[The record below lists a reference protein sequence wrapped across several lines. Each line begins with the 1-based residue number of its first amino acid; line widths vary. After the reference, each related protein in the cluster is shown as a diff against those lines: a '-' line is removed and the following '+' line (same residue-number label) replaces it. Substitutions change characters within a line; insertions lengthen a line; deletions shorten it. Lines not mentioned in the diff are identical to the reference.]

1 MPFLDEMRI
10 IYMYLSGGRSVIL
23 ADESLSPLDV
33 DVDVVV
39 VPPDINVFF
48 SNFNLQNAITPLK
61 KLNEVV
67 LPDFKNRVG
76 VTFITEI
83 GVVPVSPILLYA
95 AVIG

>member
-1 MPFLDEMRI
+1 
-10 IYMYLSGGRSVIL
+10 MYLSGGRSVIL
-23 ADESLSPLDV
+23 ADESSSPP

-39 VPPDINVFF
+39 TVPPDINVFF

-61 KLNEVV
+61 KLNEVA
-67 LPDFKNRVG
+67 LPDFKNKVG
-76 VTFITEI
+76 VTFITVI